1 MLAARRGGIKTVI
14 IPHENERDLAEVPD
28 KIKDNLEIKPVKWID
43 EVLEIALESSPT
55 PLSDEA
61 YLAGQSDAKLTSA
74 GEEEAGDKPSMS
86 H

>member
-1 MLAARRGGIKTVI
+1 M
-14 IPHENERDLAEVPD
+14 PD
-28 KIKDNLEIKPVKWID
+28 KIKDKLEIKPVKWID

-61 YLAGQSDAKLTSA
+61 YLAGQNDGKLATGA
-74 GEEEAGDKPSMS
+74 EENTGDKPSMA

>member
-1 MLAARRGGIKTVI
+1 MI
-14 IPHENERDLAEVPD
+14 IPHENGRDLQEVPD
-28 KIKDNLEIKPVKWID
+28 NIKENLDIRPVKWID

-61 YLAGQSDAKLTSA
+61 YLAGQNDAKLTSTA
-74 GEEEAGDKPSMS
+74 EEEGGDKPSMA